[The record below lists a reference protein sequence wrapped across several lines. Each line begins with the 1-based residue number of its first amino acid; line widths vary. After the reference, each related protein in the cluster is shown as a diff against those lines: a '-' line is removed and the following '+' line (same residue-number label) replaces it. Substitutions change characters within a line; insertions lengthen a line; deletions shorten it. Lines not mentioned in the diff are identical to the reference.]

1 MITEATKYDLEGIY
15 RCAKSFFEYA
25 KYEEKYGMPLDKDS
39 FLGMVTPY
47 INTGICLLYRDTEY
61 SKIRGGIC
69 GMVVPWGY
77 NNAIKL
83 CYELFYW
90 MDPDVRGQGL
100 KLIKE
105 YEKRVEEAGA
115 RSVMIQP
122 ETELTEKIGLLYKRR
137 KYQLFE
143 RFWIK

>member
-1 MITEATKYDLEGIY
+1 MITDATKYDLDGIY
-15 RCAKSFFEYA
+15 RCAESFFEYA
-25 KYEEKYGMPLDKDS
+25 GYEEKYGLPLDKKS
-39 FLGMVTPY
+39 FIKMVIPY
-47 INTGICLLYRDTEY
+47 VEDGICLLYRDTEY
-61 SKIRGGIC
+61 GKIRGGIC
-69 GMVVPWGY
+69 GMVVEWGY
-77 NNAIKL
+77 NNAIKF

-105 YEKRVEEAGA
+105 YEKRVEAAGA

-122 ETELTEKIGLLYKRR
+122 ETELTEKVGLLYKRR
-137 KYQLFE
+137 GYQLFE